1 MYKIDF
7 FPGSHGHFL
16 ELVINTFVAQ
26 RPFDFNRPLF
36 DENGACH
43 LHLSYGDPRYR
54 PVVFC
59 KHYSFWNV
67 EFDINDLVIEIRVS
81 PDYLLAA
88 LTNNLLRAGDQPI
101 DLYNLHV
108 NTFEKLMQ
116 FPKGDSILYYLKQH
130 HGILDHYPRS
140 ALRKYFYL
148 SVSSP
153 NYLDDTFNKFNH
165 SGKKYTFPFES
176 MFSVDEFYKSLSQ
189 SADFLGFKFTP
200 DNRLVKF
207 WEDFLSC
214 NQGYHSHVKCN
225 KIMQALTDNVS
236 VDLKNLSVIEEA
248 WLAHRIS
255 QQFNQYTSMELLE
268 NFPSS
273 TKEILEKSNPVISRV
288 S

>member
-26 RPFDFNRPLF
+26 RAFDFNRPLF

-67 EFDINDLVIEIRVS
+67 DFNINDLVIEIHVS
-81 PDYLLAA
+81 PEYLLAA
-88 LTNNLLRAGDQPI
+88 LTNNLLRVGNQPV

-108 NTFEKLMQ
+108 DTFEKLTQ
-116 FPKGDSILYYLKQH
+116 FPKGDYILYYLKQH
-130 HGILDHYPRS
+130 YGILDHYPRS
-140 ALRKYFYL
+140 ALRNYFYL
-148 SVSSP
+148 SFSSP
-153 NYLDDTFNKFNH
+153 TYLDETFNKFNH
-165 SGKKYTFPFES
+165 CGKKHTFPFES
-176 MFSVDEFYKSLSQ
+176 MFSIDEFYKSLSQ

-200 DNRLVKF
+200 DDRLIKL

-214 NQGYHSHVKCN
+214 NQGYHSHIKCN
-225 KIMQALTDNVS
+225 QIMQALSDNVCQ
-236 VDLKNLSVIEEA
+236 DLTNLSVIEEA
-248 WLAHRIS
+248 WLAHCIS

-273 TKEILEKSNPVISRV
+273 TEEILEKINPVVSRV